1 MRRLPGRS
9 ATAAAAAL
17 LVLSG
22 ALAACAGPQGG
33 AGGAGG
39 ADKKSGAAICPAAG
53 TKGTIKIG
61 MSSPL
66 AVFAPLLL
74 GIQTGAFDKAGI
86 DVEIQKIPSAESLP
100 LVARGQLD
108 AQMTSLSSAHFNTL
122 KDKVD
127 VRWIVPMDDQQK
139 IPAGTPVPGY
149 WSRKD
154 VVGSATSPD
163 LSKLKGAKVST
174 PTGGTG
180 VSGLILDTALS
191 KVGLGIKDVKLSPPL
206 VGPDALN
213 ALANGAVTAA
223 WISAPLEVEAAKNPD
238 LVPIAGYAPG
248 VTGTAIMAGRGLL
261 DRPEVAVKFV
271 QVLSKV
277 TTQYLKGDY
286 RKNPETV
293 RLLAAAE
300 EVDKSTIEKSALLA
314 FDPSFSMEG
323 TEKFADDL
331 QAFALKR
338 GELEYDKPL
347 DSAGLIDARFTEAA
361 ASCASV
367 VK

>member
-1 MRRLPGRS
+1 MRRVPARS
-9 ATAAAAAL
+9 VTTAAATVLAL
-17 LVLSG
+17 SS
-22 ALAACAGPQGG
+22 ALAACGNPRSGDGG
-33 AGGAGG
+33 AEE
-39 ADKKSGAAICPAAG
+39 KSAAQICPSAG

-74 GIQTGAFDKAGI
+74 GIQTKAFAQAGV
-86 DVEIQKIPSAESLP
+86 DVEIEKIPSAESLP

-108 AQMTSLSSAHFNTL
+108 AQMTSLSSSHFNTL
-122 KDKVD
+122 NDGVN
-127 VRWIVPMDDQQK
+127 VRWIVPMDKQQE

-154 VVGSATSPD
+154 IVGSATAPD
-163 LSKLKGAKVST
+163 LSKLKGAAVST

-180 VSGLILDTALS
+180 VSGLILDNALR
-191 KVGLGIKDVKLSPPL
+191 KVGLSVKDVKLSQPL

-213 ALANGAVTAA
+213 ALANGAVKAA

-238 LVPIAGYAPG
+238 LVPIAGYPPG
-248 VTGTAIMAGRGLL
+248 VTGTAIMAGRTLL
-261 DRPEVAVKFV
+261 DRPELAVKFT

-277 TTQYLKGDY
+277 TKKYLDGDY
-286 RKNPETV
+286 RKNAETV
-293 RLLAAAE
+293 DLLAAAE
-300 EVDKSTIEKSALLA
+300 EVDKTTIKNSALLA
-314 FDPSFSMEG
+314 FDPSFSMKG

-331 QAFALKR
+331 QTFSLKR

-347 DSAGLIDARFTEAA
+347 DSADLIDTRFTEAA
-361 ASCASV
+361 ASCDPV
-367 VK
+367 VG

>member
-1 MRRLPGRS
+1 MRRVPARS
-9 ATAAAAAL
+9 TTAAAAAL

-22 ALAACAGPQGG
+22 ALAACSSPQAG
-33 AGGAGG
+33 ADG
-39 ADKKSGAAICPAAG
+39 ADKKSGAEICPTAD

-74 GIQTGAFDKAGI
+74 GIETGAFEKAGI
-86 DVEIQKIPSAESLP
+86 DVEVEKIPSAESLP

-122 KDKVD
+122 KDGVD
-127 VRWIVPMDDQQK
+127 VRWIVPMDDQQE

-149 WSRKD
+149 WSHKD

-163 LSKLKGAKVST
+163 LAKLKGADVST

-180 VSGLILDTALS
+180 VSGLILDNALAE
-191 KVGLGIKDVKLSPPL
+191 VGLGINDVKLSPPL

-213 ALANGAVTAA
+213 ALANGAVSAA

-248 VTGTAIMAGRGLL
+248 VTGTAVMAGRTLL
-261 DRPEVAVKFV
+261 DRPELAVKFT
-271 QVLSKV
+271 QVLSEV
-277 TTQYLKGDY
+277 TTKHLDGDY

-293 RLLAAAE
+293 RLLVAAE
-300 EVDKSTIEKSALLA
+300 EVEASTIENSALLA

-338 GELEYDKPL
+338 GELEYEEPL
-347 DSAGLIDARFTEAA
+347 DSADLIDARFTEAA
-361 ASCASV
+361 ASCAPAAE
-367 VK
+367 

>member
-1 MRRLPGRS
+1 MRRVPARS
-9 ATAAAAAL
+9 ATGTAAAL

-22 ALAACAGPQGG
+22 TLAACGSPAGDS
-33 AGGAGG
+33 G
-39 ADKKSGAAICPAAG
+39 ADKKSAAEICPTAD

-74 GIQTGAFDKAGI
+74 GIETGAFSAAGI
-86 DVEIQKIPSAESLP
+86 DVKIEKIPSAESLP

-108 AQMTSLSSAHFNTL
+108 AQMTSLSSSHFNTL
-122 KDKVD
+122 KDGVN
-127 VRWIVPMDDQQK
+127 VRWIMPMDKQQQ

-149 WSRKD
+149 WSRKN

-163 LSKLKGAKVST
+163 LSKLKGATVST

-180 VSGLILDTALS
+180 VSGLILDNALS
-191 KVGLGIKDVKLSPPL
+191 KVGLGIKDVKLSAPL

-213 ALANGAVTAA
+213 ALANGAVSAA
-223 WISAPLEVEAAKNPD
+223 WISAPLEVEAAKDPD

-248 VTGTAIMAGRGLL
+248 VTGTAIMAGRTLL
-261 DRPEVAVKFV
+261 DRPEVAVKFI

-277 TTQYLKGDY
+277 TKQHLSGDY
-286 RKNPETV
+286 RQNPNSV

-300 EVDKSTIEKSALLA
+300 EVKESTIKDSALLV
-314 FDPSFSMEG
+314 FDPTFTMDG

-347 DSAGLIDARFTEAA
+347 DSANLIDTRFTKAA
-361 ASCASV
+361 ASCTPA

>member
-1 MRRLPGRS
+1 MRRVPARS
-9 ATAAAAAL
+9 VTAATAAL
-17 LVLSG
+17 LVMSG

-33 AGGAGG
+33 DSA
-39 ADKKSGAAICPAAG
+39 ADKKTGTAICPTAD

-74 GIQTGAFDKAGI
+74 GIETGAFDKAGI
-86 DVEIQKIPSAESLP
+86 DVEIEKIPSAESLP
-100 LVARGQLD
+100 LVARGKLD
-108 AQMTSLSSAHFNTL
+108 AQMTSLSTSHFNTL
-122 KDKVD
+122 NDGVD
-127 VRWIVPMDDQQK
+127 VRWILPMDKQQE
-139 IPAGTPVPGY
+139 IPVGTPVPGY

-154 VVGSATSPD
+154 VVGSATAPD
-163 LSKLKGAKVST
+163 LSKLKGADVST
-174 PTGGTG
+174 PTGGSG
-180 VSGLILDTALS
+180 VSGLILDNALG
-191 KVGLGIKDVKLSPPL
+191 KVGLGLKDVKLSPPL

-213 ALANGAVTAA
+213 GLANGAVKAA

-248 VTGTAIMAGRGLL
+248 VTGTAIMAGRTLL
-261 DRPEVAVKFV
+261 DRPEVAVKFT

-277 TTQYLKGDY
+277 TTKYLDGDY
-286 RKNPETV
+286 RKDAETV
-293 RLLAAAE
+293 RLLASAE

-314 FDPSFSMEG
+314 FTPSFSMEG

-347 DSAGLIDARFTEAA
+347 DSADLIDARFSEAA
-361 ASCASV
+361 GSCDSV
-367 VK
+367 VG

>member
-1 MRRLPGRS
+1 MRRVPARS
-9 ATAAAAAL
+9 VTAAAAAL
-17 LVLSG
+17 LALSG
-22 ALAACAGPQGG
+22 SLAACGSPQ
-33 AGGAGG
+33 AADSG
-39 ADKKSGAAICPAAG
+39 ADGKSAAEICPTAD

-74 GIQTGAFDKAGI
+74 GIETGAFKEAGV
-86 DVEIQKIPSAESLP
+86 DVQIEKIPSAESLP

-108 AQMTSLSSAHFNTL
+108 AQMTSLSTSHFNTL
-122 KDKVD
+122 NDGVD
-127 VRWIVPMDDQQK
+127 VRWIVPMDKQQE

-163 LSKLKGAKVST
+163 LSKLKGADVST
-174 PTGGTG
+174 PTGGSG
-180 VSGLILDTALS
+180 VSGLILDNALK
-191 KVGLGIKDVKLSPPL
+191 KVGLGLKDVKLTQPL
-206 VGPDALN
+206 VGPDALSG
-213 ALANGAVTAA
+213 LANGAVSAA
-223 WISAPLEVEAAKNPD
+223 WISAPLEVEAAKDPD
-238 LVPIAGYAPG
+238 LVPIAGYEPG
-248 VTGTAIMAGRGLL
+248 VTGTAIMAGRSLL
-261 DRPEVAVKFV
+261 DRPELAVKFT

-277 TTQYLKGDY
+277 TAKYLDGDY
-286 RKNPETV
+286 RKDPETV

-300 EVDKSTIEKSALLA
+300 EVDESTIEKSALLT
-314 FDPSFSMEG
+314 FNPKFSMDG

-347 DSAGLIDARFTEAA
+347 DSAKLMDTRITEAA
-361 ASCASV
+361 ASCDSA

>member
-1 MRRLPGRS
+1 MRRVPARS
-9 ATAAAAAL
+9 VTAAAAAL
-17 LVLSG
+17 LALSG
-22 ALAACAGPQGG
+22 SLAACSSPQG
-33 AGGAGG
+33 ADSG
-39 ADKKSGAAICPAAG
+39 ADDKSAAEICPTAD
-53 TKGTIKIG
+53 TEGTIKIG

-74 GIQTGAFDKAGI
+74 GIETGAFKEAGV
-86 DVEIQKIPSAESLP
+86 DVQIEKIPSAESLP

-108 AQMTSLSSAHFNTL
+108 AQMTSLSTSHFNTL
-122 KDKVD
+122 NDGVD
-127 VRWIVPMDDQQK
+127 VRWIVPMDNQQK

-149 WSRKD
+149 WSHKD

-163 LSKLKGAKVST
+163 LTKLKGADVST
-174 PTGGTG
+174 PTGGSG
-180 VSGLILDTALS
+180 VSGLILDNALK
-191 KVGLGIKDVKLSPPL
+191 KVGLGLKDVKLTQPL
-206 VGPDALN
+206 VGPDALSG
-213 ALANGAVTAA
+213 LTNGAVSAA
-223 WISAPLEVEAAKNPD
+223 WISAPLEVEAAKDPD
-238 LVPIAGYAPG
+238 LVPIAGYEPG
-248 VTGTAIMAGRGLL
+248 VTGTAIMAGRSLL
-261 DRPEVAVKFV
+261 DRPELAVKFT

-277 TTQYLKGDY
+277 TAKHLDGDY

-300 EVDKSTIEKSALLA
+300 EVDKSTIENSALLV
-314 FDPSFSMEG
+314 FNPKFSMDG

-347 DSAGLIDARFTEAA
+347 DTAKLMDTRITEAA
-361 ASCASV
+361 GSCDSV

>member
-1 MRRLPGRS
+1 MRRVPARS
-9 ATAAAAAL
+9 VTTAAATVLAL
-17 LVLSG
+17 SS
-22 ALAACAGPQGG
+22 ALAACGNPRSGDGG
-33 AGGAGG
+33 AEE
-39 ADKKSGAAICPAAG
+39 KSAAQICPSAG

-74 GIQTGAFDKAGI
+74 GIQTKAFAQAGV
-86 DVEIQKIPSAESLP
+86 DVEIEKIPSAESLP

-108 AQMTSLSSAHFNTL
+108 AQMTSLSSSHFNTL
-122 KDKVD
+122 NDGVN
-127 VRWIVPMDDQQK
+127 VRWIVPMDKQQE

-154 VVGSATSPD
+154 IVGSATAPD
-163 LSKLKGAKVST
+163 LSKLKGAAVST

-180 VSGLILDTALS
+180 VSGLILDNALR
-191 KVGLGIKDVKLSPPL
+191 KVGLGVKDVKLSQPL

-213 ALANGAVTAA
+213 ALANGAVKAA

-238 LVPIAGYAPG
+238 LVPIAGYPPG
-248 VTGTAIMAGRGLL
+248 VTGTAIMAGRTLL
-261 DRPEVAVKFV
+261 DRPELAVKFT

-277 TTQYLKGDY
+277 TKKYLDGDY
-286 RKNPETV
+286 RKNAETV
-293 RLLAAAE
+293 DLLAAAE
-300 EVDKSTIEKSALLA
+300 EVDKTTIKNSALLA
-314 FDPSFSMEG
+314 FDPTFSMKG

-331 QAFALKR
+331 QTFSLKR

-347 DSAGLIDARFTEAA
+347 DSADLIDTRFTEAA
-361 ASCASV
+361 ASCDPV
-367 VK
+367 VG

>member
-1 MRRLPGRS
+1 MRRVPVRS
-9 ATAAAAAL
+9 ATAVAAAL

-22 ALAACAGPQGG
+22 TLAACGSPQGG
-33 AGGAGG
+33 DSG
-39 ADKKSGAAICPAAG
+39 ADTRSEAEICPTAD

-61 MSSPL
+61 MSAPL

-74 GIQTGAFDKAGI
+74 GMETGEFDKAGI

-122 KDKVD
+122 KDGVD
-127 VRWIVPMDDQQK
+127 VRWIVPMDEQRE
-139 IPAGTPVPGY
+139 IPPGTPVPGY

-154 VVGSATSPD
+154 IVGSAASPD
-163 LSKLKGAKVST
+163 LSKLKGAEVST

-180 VSGLILDTALS
+180 VSGLILDNALS
-191 KVGLGIKDVKLSPPL
+191 KVGLGIKDVKLASPL

-213 ALANGAVTAA
+213 GLANKAVSAA

-238 LVPIAGYAPG
+238 LVPIAGYEPG
-248 VTGTAIMAGRGLL
+248 VTGTAIMAGRSLL
-261 DRPEVAVKFV
+261 DRPELAVKFI

-277 TTQYLKGDY
+277 TEKYLDGDY
-286 RKNPETV
+286 RKNPEAV
-293 RLLAAAE
+293 RLLSAAE
-300 EVDKSTIEKSALLA
+300 EVEESTIKNSALLT
-314 FDPSFSMEG
+314 FDPSFSMDG
-323 TEKFADDL
+323 TEKFADAL

-347 DSAGLIDARFTEAA
+347 DSADLIDSRFTKGA

-367 VK
+367 VG

>member
-1 MRRLPGRS
+1 MRRVPARS
-9 ATAAAAAL
+9 VTTAAATVLA
-17 LVLSG
+17 LSG
-22 ALAACAGPQGG
+22 ALAACANPQNGDG
-33 AGGAGG
+33 E
-39 ADKKSGAAICPAAG
+39 ADRKSAAQICPTAE

-74 GIQTGAFDKAGI
+74 GIETKEFAQAGI
-86 DVEIQKIPSAESLP
+86 DVKIEKIPSAESLP

-108 AQMTSLSSAHFNTL
+108 AQMTSLSSSHFNTL
-122 KDKVD
+122 NDGVN
-127 VRWIVPMDDQQK
+127 VRWIVPMDKQQQ

-154 VVGSATSPD
+154 IVGSATSPD
-163 LSKLKGAKVST
+163 LSKLKGGAVST

-180 VSGLILDTALS
+180 VSGLILDNALR
-191 KVGLGIKDVKLSPPL
+191 KVGLGVNDVKLSQPL

-213 ALANGAVTAA
+213 ALANGAVKAA

-238 LVPIAGYAPG
+238 LVPIAGYPPG
-248 VTGTAIMAGRGLL
+248 VTGTAIMAGRTLL
-261 DRPEVAVKFV
+261 DRPQVAVKFT

-277 TTQYLKGDY
+277 AKKYLDGDY
-286 RKNPETV
+286 RENAETV
-293 RLLAAAE
+293 DLLAAAE
-300 EVDKSTIEKSALLA
+300 EVDKATIKKSALLV

-331 QAFALKR
+331 QAFSLKR

-347 DSAGLIDARFTEAA
+347 DSADLIDTRFTEAA
-361 ASCASV
+361 ASCGSV

>member
-1 MRRLPGRS
+1 MSRLPART
-9 ATAAAAAL
+9 ATAAASAL

-22 ALAACAGPQGG
+22 TLTACANPQSGDTG
-33 AGGAGG
+33 S
-39 ADKKSGAAICPAAG
+39 DKKSASEICPTAD

-74 GIQTGAFDKAGI
+74 GIETGAFGKAGI
-86 DVEIQKIPSAESLP
+86 DVEIEKIPSAESLP

-122 KDKVD
+122 KDGVD
-127 VRWIVPMDDQQK
+127 VRWIVPMDKQQK

-163 LSKLKGAKVST
+163 LSKLKGADVAT

-180 VSGLILDTALS
+180 VSGLILDNAL
-191 KVGLGIKDVKLSPPL
+191 KKTGLGINDVKLSSPL

-213 ALANGAVTAA
+213 GLANGAVSAA

-238 LVPIAGYAPG
+238 LVPIAGYEPG
-248 VTGTAIMAGRGLL
+248 VTGTAIMAGRTLL
-261 DRPEVAVKFV
+261 DRPEVAVKFT
-271 QVLSKV
+271 QVLSQV
-277 TTQYLKGDY
+277 TAKYLDGDY
-286 RKNPETV
+286 RKDPETV

-300 EVDKSTIEKSALLA
+300 EVDESTIKESALLV
-314 FDPSFSMEG
+314 FQPEFSMDG

-331 QAFALKR
+331 QAFSLKR
-338 GELEYDKPL
+338 GELEYEEPL
-347 DSAGLIDARFTEAA
+347 DSADLIDTRITEAA
-361 ASCASV
+361 SSCDSAV
-367 VK
+367 G

>member
-1 MRRLPGRS
+1 MRRVPGRS

-17 LVLSG
+17 LMLSG
-22 ALAACAGPQGG
+22 ALAACSSPEDGG
-33 AGGAGG
+33 DSGS
-39 ADKKSGAAICPAAG
+39 DTKSAAQICPSAD

-74 GIQTGAFDKAGI
+74 GVQTKAFEEAGI
-86 DVEIQKIPSAESLP
+86 DVQIEKVPSAESLP

-108 AQMTSLSSAHFNTL
+108 AQMTSLSSSHFNTL
-122 KDKVD
+122 NDGVN
-127 VRWIVPMDDQQK
+127 VRWIVPMDKQQE

-154 VVGSATSPD
+154 IVGSATNPD
-163 LSKLKGAKVST
+163 LSKLKGGDIST

-180 VSGLILDTALS
+180 VSGLILDNALQ
-191 KVGLGIKDVKLSPPL
+191 KAGLSIKDVKLAQPL

-213 ALANGAVTAA
+213 GLANGAVKAA

-248 VTGTAIMAGRGLL
+248 VTGTAIMAGRTLL
-261 DRPEVAVKFV
+261 DRPEVAVKFT

-277 TTQYLKGDY
+277 TKKYLDGDY
-286 RKNPETV
+286 RKNAETV
-293 RLLAAAE
+293 DLLAAAE
-300 EVDKSTIEKSALLA
+300 EVDKSTIEKSALLV
-314 FDPSFSMEG
+314 FDPTFTMEG

-331 QAFALKR
+331 QNFSLKR

-347 DSAGLIDARFTEAA
+347 DSAKLIDTRFTEAA
-361 ASCASV
+361 ASCDSAV
-367 VK
+367 G

>member
-1 MRRLPGRS
+1 MRRVPARS
-9 ATAAAAAL
+9 VTAAAAAL

-22 ALAACAGPQGG
+22 ALAACSSPQ
-33 AGGAGG
+33 GGAGG
-39 ADKKSGAAICPAAG
+39 ADKKSGAAICPTAG

-74 GIQTGAFDKAGI
+74 GIETKAFDRAGI

-122 KDKVD
+122 KDGVD
-127 VRWIVPMDDQQK
+127 VRWIVPMDDQQE

-154 VVGSATSPD
+154 IVGSATSPD
-163 LSKLKGAKVST
+163 LSKLKGGKVST

-180 VSGLILDTALS
+180 VSGLILNNALG
-191 KVGLGIKDVKLSPPL
+191 KAGLGIKDVKLSSPL
-206 VGPDALN
+206 VGPDALS
-213 ALANGAVTAA
+213 ALANGAVSAA

-238 LVPIAGYAPG
+238 LVPIAGYPPG
-248 VTGTAIMAGRGLL
+248 VTGTAVMAGRGLL

-277 TTQYLKGDY
+277 TAQYLKGDY

-314 FDPSFSMEG
+314 FDPSFSMKG

-347 DSAGLIDARFTEAA
+347 DSADLIDTRFTEAA
-361 ASCASV
+361 ASCASA

>member
-1 MRRLPGRS
+1 MRRVPARS
-9 ATAAAAAL
+9 VTAAAL

-22 ALAACAGPQGG
+22 ALTACGSPQGG
-33 AGGAGG
+33 DSG
-39 ADKKSGAAICPAAG
+39 ADNKSGSAICPTAD

-74 GIQTGAFDKAGI
+74 GIETGAFDKAGI
-86 DVEIQKIPSAESLP
+86 DVEISKIPSAESLP
-100 LVARGQLD
+100 LVARGKLD
-108 AQMTSLSSAHFNTL
+108 AQMTSLSTAHFNTL
-122 KDKVD
+122 KDGVD
-127 VRWIVPMDDQQK
+127 VRWILPMDKQQE
-139 IPAGTPVPGY
+139 IPPGTPVPGY

-163 LSKLKGAKVST
+163 LTKLKGADIST
-174 PTGGTG
+174 PTGGSG
-180 VSGLILDTALS
+180 VSGLILDNALS

-213 ALANGAVTAA
+213 GLANGAVKAA

-238 LVPIAGYAPG
+238 LVPIAGYEPG
-248 VTGTAIMAGRGLL
+248 VTGTAIMAGRTLL
-261 DRPEVAVKFV
+261 DRPEVAVKFT
-271 QVLSKV
+271 QVLSSV
-277 TTQYLKGDY
+277 TAKYLDGDY

-293 RLLAAAE
+293 NLLAAAE

-314 FDPSFSMEG
+314 FDPAFPMEG

-338 GELEYDKPL
+338 GELEYDEPL
-347 DSAGLIDARFTEAA
+347 PSADLIDTRFSEAA
-361 ASCASV
+361 ASCDSAV
-367 VK
+367 E